1 MSNKSNGGDR
11 LDDHPQAYLP
21 GDRRRALASG
31 AQLADRVHGSALFA
45 DVSGFT
51 ALTEA
56 LATELGPQRGAEEL
70 TATLNNVFHAVI
82 ADIDRYGGQV
92 IYFSG
97 DAITCWLDG
106 DDGIRAV
113 AAGLD
118 VQRTMETVGRVTTP
132 GGTEVVLAIK
142 IAIAIGPA
150 RRFVVGD
157 PNIQLID
164 VLAGSIVDE
173 LAEAEQ
179 LAEKGDVLLTE
190 AVVVSLGDRVTT
202 SEADRKGHRIVR
214 AESLT
219 VAVAEIDPGPEPVLP
234 EAEVRPW
241 LLPVVYQ
248 RLSTGRGEFLSELRS
263 AFPMF
268 VRFDGIDYDN
278 DPNAPEALD
287 VFVRR
292 AQEVLTRHGGNLL
305 QLTLGDKGAYLY
317 AMFGSPVAH
326 GDDADRALAAAL
338 ELRAV
343 ATETAAR
350 DLQIGITSGRVRSG
364 TYGHDLRRTFTCLGD
379 PVNLS
384 ARLMS
389 MAPSGAIYV
398 SDAVRRVASG
408 RFQWRE
414 IGTFPVKGRLA
425 TVQVSALDGYSVQAG
440 NREIRFP
447 LPIVG
452 RDAELDAIEAA
463 FAEAAGGCGQ
473 VIALSA
479 DAGRG
484 KSRLI
489 AEAVRRFRARSVFV
503 AFGVAAGIEANS
515 SYAVWREVWRTLL
528 AVDET
533 ATDDEQVR
541 AVRRFLAGIGRDQ
554 ARRAALLSTVLG
566 IDIAEND
573 LTRRFD
579 AKLRKT
585 SLEALL
591 TDVLAAQAK
600 RGAFVIV
607 LEDCHRLD
615 PLSRDLLEVL
625 VRAAATLPVLFL
637 VGYRPVDAPGGGLGL
652 DALPYVTELELNELP
667 AAVAESL
674 AQSKVRHLYGGDVP
688 GAHALIELVI
698 RRAEGNPFYIEEL
711 LNFVYDTGID
721 PSRPEQLAALAL
733 PGSLHGLVISRID
746 ALAEA
751 PRRTIKVASVLGRGF
766 RGPMVGRVYP
776 DLGSSDDV
784 HAHLG
789 DGRRADLV
797 IVDREEDA
805 SWLFRHAIT
814 RDVAYESLP
823 FALRTQIHAQCGTEI
838 ESEGDDAI
846 EADLDL
852 LAYHWWHSENRDKK
866 IHYLGRAGDA
876 AQARYAN
883 LAAIEYFERL
893 AGLVEGGARSG
904 ALRRAGKVL
913 ELVGNWE
920 RARVVNEEALE
931 LARTADDRSG
941 QAWCEV
947 ALAEVSR
954 KQGRFDEA
962 AERLARSGGT
972 FTELGEDS
980 GTGQVLHLTGTLAA
994 QQGHYGPARDNY
1006 AASLAV
1012 RERIGDRAAAAS
1024 VLSNLGVVA
1033 EYTGELDESQGF
1045 HERALA
1051 LRTEIG
1057 DRWGIAVSHTNLG
1070 MIAILGGR
1078 PTDARASFEEAM
1090 RINREVGD
1098 TWMVAISHNNLGN
1111 ACRGL
1116 ADWNGAR
1123 TAYAA
1128 AARAYLPYGDR
1139 WALAF
1144 LFEDV
1149 AVLAA
1154 LLAQPIAALELLGAA
1169 DRCRA
1174 DVGSPRPDSLT
1185 SEMMVPIDAACEAAG
1200 LGAAGLGGGERSEAR
1215 DRGYGWDLDTA
1226 GDAVFRVCEA
1236 NG

>member
-1 MSNKSNGGDR
+1 MSNELNGR
-11 LDDHPQAYLP
+11 HRVDDHPQAYLP

-31 AQLADRVHGSALFA
+31 ASMPDRVRGAALFA

-56 LATELGPQRGAEEL
+56 LATELGAQRGAEEL
-70 TATLNNVFHAVI
+70 TATLNTVFHAVI
-82 ADIDRYGGQV
+82 ADVDRYGGQV

-97 DAITCWLDG
+97 DAITCWFDG
-106 DDGIRAV
+106 DDGMRGV
-113 AAGLD
+113 ATGLD
-118 VQRTMETVGRVTTP
+118 IQRTMDTVGRVTTP
-132 GGTEVVLAIK
+132 AGTEVILAIK
-142 IAIAIGPA
+142 VAIAVGPA

-157 PNIQLID
+157 PDIQLID

-179 LAEKGDVLLTE
+179 LAEKGDVLLTDS
-190 AVVVSLGDRVTT
+190 VVASLGHRVTT
-202 SEADRKGHRIVR
+202 SEELRKGHRIVR

-219 VAVAEIDPGPEPVLP
+219 VAVAEIDAGPEPVLP

-241 LLPVVYQ
+241 LLPVVYE
-248 RLSTGRGEFLSELRS
+248 RLSTGRGEFLAELRS

-268 VRFDGIDYDN
+268 VRFGGIDYD
-278 DPNAPEALD
+278 DDADAPAALD
-287 VFVRR
+287 AFVRR
-292 AQEVLTRHGGNLL
+292 SQEVLSRHGGNLL
-305 QLTLGDKGAYLY
+305 QLTIGDKGAYLF
-317 AMFGSPVAH
+317 AIFGSPIAH

-338 ELRAV
+338 ELRAA

-350 DLQIGITSGRVRSG
+350 DLQIGITTGRVRSG
-364 TYGHDLRRTFTCLGD
+364 SYGHDLRRTFTCLGD

-389 MAPSGAIYV
+389 MAPTGAIYL
-398 SDAVRRVASG
+398 SDAVRRAAG
-408 RFQWRE
+408 DRFRWQE

-425 TVQVSALDGYSVQAG
+425 TAQVWGLDGYSVTTA
-440 NREIRFP
+440 NRDLRFP

-452 RDAELDAIEAA
+452 RDLELETIDRA
-463 FAEAAGGCGQ
+463 FAEAGSGGGR

-489 AEAVRRFRARSVFV
+489 AEAVRRLRAGGAFV
-503 AFGVAAGIEANS
+503 AFGEAAVVEANS

-528 AVDET
+528 AVDEL
-533 ATDDEQVR
+533 APDDEQIR
-541 AVRRFLAGIGRDQ
+541 GVRRFLAGIGRDQ
-554 ARRAALLSTVLG
+554 ARRAALLAPVLG

-591 TDVLAAQAK
+591 TDVLTAQA
-600 RGAFVIV
+600 RRESFVIV

-637 VGYRPVDAPGGGLGL
+637 VGYRPLGAPGGGLGL
-652 DALPYVTELELNELP
+652 DALPYVTELELDELP
-667 AAVAESL
+667 AAAAESL
-674 AQSKVRHLYGGDVP
+674 AASKLRQLYGEDVA
-688 GAHALIELVI
+688 GSQALVELVV

-711 LNFVYDTGID
+711 LNFVHDAGID
-721 PSRPEQLAALAL
+721 PSRREQLDALAL
-733 PGSLHGLVISRID
+733 PGSLHSLVISRID
-746 ALAEA
+746 GLAEA
-751 PRRTIKVASVLGRGF
+751 PRRTLKVASVLGRGF
-766 RGPMVGRVYP
+766 IAPMVARVYP
-776 DLGSSDDV
+776 DLGS
-784 HAHLG
+784 G
-789 DGRRADLV
+789 DEVRANLLAGRRADLV
-797 IVDREEDA
+797 VVDREEDA

-823 FALRTQIHAQCGTEI
+823 FVLRSQIHGRCGAEI
-838 ESEGDDAI
+838 EADGSDAV

-852 LAYHWWHSENRDKK
+852 LAYHWWHSDNRDKK
-866 IHYLGRAGDA
+866 VHYLGRAGDA
-876 AQARYAN
+876 AQAKFAN
-883 LAAIEYFERL
+883 HDAIDYFERL
-893 AGLVEGGARSG
+893 AGLVEGSARSD
-904 ALRRAGKVL
+904 ALRKAGKVL
-913 ELVGNWE
+913 ELVGNWD
-920 RARVVNEEALE
+920 RAREVDEEALE
-931 LARTADDRSG
+931 LAHTAADRSG
-941 QAWCEV
+941 EAWCEV

-954 KQGRFDEA
+954 KQGRFPEA
-962 AERLARSGGT
+962 AERLGRAGLT

-994 QQGHYGPARDNY
+994 QQGRYGPARDSY
-1006 AASLAV
+1006 AASLEV

-1033 EYTGELDESQGF
+1033 EYTGELDASQQF

-1051 LRTEIG
+1051 LRIEIG
-1057 DRWGIAVSHTNLG
+1057 DRWGIAVSQTNLG

-1078 PTDARASFEEAM
+1078 PADARRSFEESM
-1090 RINREVGD
+1090 RINVEVGD
-1098 TWMVAISHNNLGN
+1098 TWMVAISHNNLAN

-1116 ADWNGAR
+1116 GDWSGAR
-1123 TAYAA
+1123 SAYAA
-1128 AARAYLPYGDR
+1128 AGRAYLPYGDR

-1154 LLAQPIAALELLGAA
+1154 LLGQPIAALELVGAA

-1185 SEMMVPIDAACEAAG
+1185 SEMMGPIDASCEEAG
-1200 LGAAGLGGGERSEAR
+1200 LEGRIRSEAQA
-1215 DRGYGWDLDTA
+1215 RGFGWDLDRA
-1226 GDAVFRVCEA
+1226 GAAVFRVCDETDQP
-1236 NG
+1236 